1 MRHSYIFGAITM
13 THLLL
18 GFLIA
23 LSVGLTGIGGG
34 SFTVPALLLIAG
46 LPPAEAV
53 GTTFVFAGVL
63 RLVAAPFY
71 LAARQVH
78 SRYFRLLVLGAV
90 PGLVLGMAAL
100 RVLAKQDSNALIVL
114 LVGLLLTLSS
124 SVTFVPRA
132 QAPSFAR
139 KNARWLPWLA
149 FPIGVESGF
158 SSAGAG
164 ALGTVLLLNYSEMA
178 PAQVIGTD
186 ILFGLVLAAI
196 GSLVHWTVG
205 SISWSVLLQLLA
217 GGVPGVVLGCLLAQR
232 VPAAKLKAVIA
243 AIAICT
249 GLQLVWSGA
258 HSLSAKRSASPVRF
272 VATVRVAPHP

>member
-1 MRHSYIFGAITM
+1 MLALHSLAGPENNPLVTI
-13 THLLL
+13 LL
-18 GFLIA
+18 G
-23 LSVGLTGIGGG
+23 
-34 SFTVPALLLIAG
+34 
-46 LPPAEAV
+46 
-53 GTTFVFAGVL
+53 
-63 RLVAAPFY
+63 
-71 LAARQVH
+71 
-78 SRYFRLLVLGAV
+78 
-90 PGLVLGMAAL
+90 
-100 RVLAKQDSNALIVL
+100 VL
-114 LVGLLLTLSS
+114 LAVSS
-124 SVTFVPRA
+124 GVSFFPWA
-132 QAPSFAR
+132 QNRRFAV

>member
-1 MRHSYIFGAITM
+1 M

-18 GFLIA
+18 GFAIA

-46 LPPAEAV
+46 LPPVEAV

-71 LAARQVH
+71 LVARQVH
-78 SRYFRLLVLGAV
+78 SRYFRLLLLGAI
-90 PGLVLGMAAL
+90 PGLVLGMF
-100 RVLAKQDSNALIVL
+100 VLELLSKRDSNAAII
-114 LVGLLLTLSS
+114 LVVGILLTISS
-124 SVTFVPRA
+124 TVSFVPKA
-132 QAPSFAR
+132 QARGFAH
-139 KNARWLPWLA
+139 KNSHWLPWLA

-178 PAQVIGTD
+178 PAQVVGTD
-186 ILFGLVLAAI
+186 LVFGLVLAII
-196 GSLVHWTVG
+196 GTALHWTLG
-205 SISWSVLLQLLA
+205 SISLPVLAQLLF
-217 GGVPGVVLGCLLAQR
+217 GGIPGVILGCFLSRKLPAQR
-232 VPAAKLKAVIA
+232 LRAVVA
-243 AIAICT
+243 VVAICA

-258 HSLSAKRSASPVRF
+258 RGLAAKNQANEAHVR
-272 VATVRVAPHP
+272 ARAIETVRP